1 MARSSTLESI
11 NEDYIMTA
19 QSKGLPRLR
28 VILRHVVPNAL
39 IPVITIVGLQFSAML
54 GGSAVTEQVFSVPG
68 IGSYI
73 VDKQFLPDVPAVL
86 GGVVYIA
93 VALSIVNLLVD
104 LLYSFIDPRIRTK
117 IQNGQIK

>member
-1 MARSSTLESI
+1 
-11 NEDYIMTA
+11 
-19 QSKGLPRLR
+19 
-28 VILRHVVPNAL
+28 
-39 IPVITIVGLQFSAML
+39 ML
-54 GGSAVTEQVFSVPG
+54 AGSAVTEKVFTVPG

-93 VALSIVNLLVD
+93 VILTIVNLFID
-104 LLYSFIDPRIRTK
+104 IIYSFLDPRIRIK